1 MTRKDDTVGSS
12 DPFNLARFTEAQ
24 DGIYGSVLAE
34 LRAGRKRSHWIWYI
48 FPQMYGL
55 GFSSTS
61 KYYAIRS
68 IEEARAY
75 LDHPVLGQR
84 LRECSEIVLGV
95 EGRSASEIFGYPD
108 DMKLHSSMT
117 LFAYVAADPFS
128 VFARVLDQYFHGRQ
142 DSKTLSLIDGLKGR

>member
-12 DPFNLARFTEAQ
+12 DPFNLACFTEAQ
-24 DGIYGSVLAE
+24 DGVYGSVLAE
-34 LRAGRKRSHWIWYI
+34 LRTGRKRSHWIWYI

-117 LFAYVAADPFS
+117 LFAYVAADPSS